1 MKLSPENIKK
11 QEFKKSLRGFDK
23 EEVQAFIEKLA
34 DEIDGLQKEND
45 SLKKDIDEANGQLA
59 DFRRIE
65 KNIQDTL
72 AKAQESSTRNIE
84 SAKKQTN
91 LMIQEAELKAQQ
103 LLDKARENA
112 NEVRNAVIQL
122 REEKQVIVSK
132 LRAVI
137 NSQAH
142 LIEMKIENADKETE
156 PARTIEKSSAINI
169 DADDIADKL

>member
-34 DEIDGLQKEND
+34 DEIDELQKEND

>member
-34 DEIDGLQKEND
+34 DEIDDLQKEND